1 MKPAVGKTKVDYN
14 KRQTH
19 TDREK
24 TMSEKLANLNAQQL
38 KTLLSTLVGM
48 GVSDIDADQTY
59 ATLVDDNDAE
69 EQDVEI
75 EFVYKGRPTTILV
88 KAAVT
93 HNAAPVFTVVSE
105 EPEISNALVAA
116 L

>member
-1 MKPAVGKTKVDYN
+1 
-14 KRQTH
+14 
-19 TDREK
+19 
-24 TMSEKLANLNAQQL
+24 MSDKLANLNAQQL

-59 ATLVDDNDAE
+59 STLVEDNEAE
-69 EQDVEI
+69 ELDVEI
-75 EFVYKGRPTTILV
+75 EFVFNGRPTTVLV

-105 EPEISNALVAA
+105 EAEISSALAAA